1 MPSKAQLET
10 ALINADKAGDVAAA
24 TVLANALKSGQ
35 YDDAPQPETFDPTE
49 GMSGFEKFA
58 AGAGKAVVDTG
69 MGLKQIGAGI
79 GNRLGLVSDETVAGI
94 QADIDERKRL
104 DAPLMDTGA
113 GMAGNITGHVAQFAL
128 PIGALGA
135 AGKSA
140 GLARAAAGGSKA
152 AKAAQATLNAS
163 RLPGAVATGAGM
175 GAVQPVATGE
185 SRGVNTAVGGAGG
198 AVGLGA
204 GKLILAGVG
213 KIGRMASGKI
223 ASEAARKSMNA
234 SRDATLKSAQS
245 AGYVVPPSE
254 VRPTLASGLMERLA
268 GKASVAQEA
277 SGRNQ
282 EVTNA
287 LARKALGL
295 ADDAPISEQTLEPIK
310 QQAWAVYESV
320 KKIGNVKADKA
331 YLKALSGIDDQFNK
345 LASEFPE
352 MANTEIAG
360 LVKGLRKSGM
370 SSENAVELVKQ
381 LRFNAKSL
389 LGHANTDP
397 GKRALGKA
405 NAKAADAIEDLIERN
420 VQTQNPGIVEEFR
433 AARRLLGKVGSVE
446 RALNE
451 STGDVAAKK
460 LAAELAEEKKLAAEL
475 AKGRPMTDELR
486 TIASFA
492 QAFPR
497 QAQTN
502 VNRVPGGSPL
512 DSIAAIGTSVGTGN
526 PAWLSMMLARPAARR
541 IALSKMMAPTPKYGP
556 GRMVRA
562 LPPTA
567 RAFEKLPIEQGSVA
581 IGATAGNRR

>member
-1 MPSKAQLET
+1 MPTRAEIES

-24 TVLANALKSGQ
+24 TVLANALKSRQ
-35 YDDAPQPETFDPTE
+35 YDAPQLEIFDPTE
-49 GMSGFEKFA
+49 GMSGFDKFM

-79 GNRLGLVSDETVAGI
+79 GNRLGLVSDETVSGI

-113 GMAGNITGHVAQFAL
+113 GMVGNITGHVAQFAL
-128 PIGALGA
+128 PVGVLGA

-140 GLARAAAGGSKA
+140 SLTRAAAGGSKA

-204 GKLILAGVG
+204 GKLIQAGVG

-254 VRPTLASGLMERLA
+254 VRPTLASGLMERIS

-295 ADDAPISEQTLEPIK
+295 ADDAPISAQTLEPIK

-320 KKIGNVKADKA
+320 KQIGNVKADKA

-381 LRFNAKSL
+381 LRFNAKTL
-389 LGHANTDP
+389 LGGTNTDP

-420 VQTQNPGIVEEFR
+420 VQAKNPGIVEEFR
-433 AARRLLGKVGSVE
+433 AARRLLGKVGTVE

-451 STGDVAAKK
+451 STGDVAA
-460 LAAELAEEKKLAAEL
+460 KKLAAEL

-497 QAQTN
+497 QAQTG

-541 IALSKMMAPTPKYGP
+541 IALSKMMAPAPKYGP